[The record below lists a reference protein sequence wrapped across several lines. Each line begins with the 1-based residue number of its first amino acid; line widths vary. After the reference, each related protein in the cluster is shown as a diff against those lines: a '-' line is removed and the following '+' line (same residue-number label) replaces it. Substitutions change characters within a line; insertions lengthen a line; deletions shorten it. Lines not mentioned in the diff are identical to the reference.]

1 MYQSILL
8 NHAAALFFIGYA
20 AHHASYHTY
29 LNSLTEP

>member
-1 MYQSILL
+1 MYRSISL

-20 AHHASYHTY
+20 VCNASYHTY